1 MADINI
7 TINGGTNTI
16 VPNATHVTQ
25 NFYGTS
31 LDEKTVEKLSLYIN
45 KENIPEFVSRLGG
58 CETATEVAKVVVD
71 TTLLDPSLTAE
82 KIVKERFIKAIL
94 PHATKLTKGTSVDNV
109 RQRINDAW
117 AARPK

>member
-1 MADINI
+1 MAEINI

-31 LDEKTVEKLSLYIN
+31 LDEKVVDRLSIYMN
-45 KENIPEFVSRLGG
+45 KENIPGFVSRLGG

-71 TTLLDPSLTAE
+71 MSLRDPLLSAKE
-82 KIVKERFIKAIL
+82 IVKECFIKAIL